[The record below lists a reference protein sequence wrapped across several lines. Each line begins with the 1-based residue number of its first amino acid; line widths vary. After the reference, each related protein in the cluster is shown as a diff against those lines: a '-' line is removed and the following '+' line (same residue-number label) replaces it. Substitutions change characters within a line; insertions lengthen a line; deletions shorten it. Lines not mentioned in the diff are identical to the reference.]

1 MHYLERAS
9 VFERWGCPIG
19 RGHIYIYTPLFVRW
33 AVCCGCG
40 VAAYVT
46 STAHASF
53 SFTCYLCN
61 ALLSRCACRVVR
73 ACPRVSCDLAESL
86 LSLVIRL
93 VSVMSCFLLMLT
105 NPFVFVSWETF
116 ELWVP
121 RYFGFKKKLF
131 FPPTL
136 CPHTFSFLHFRHSI
150 L

>member
-1 MHYLERAS
+1 MSHWSWPY
-9 VFERWGCPIG
+9 
-19 RGHIYIYTPLFVRW
+19 IYIYTPLFVRW

-40 VAAYVT
+40 VAAYVM

-73 ACPRVSCDLAESL
+73 ACPRVPCDLAESL

-121 RYFGFKKKLF
+121 RYFGFKEKLF